1 MEPIQT
7 NVFTNTHVVVPSNR
21 SYEQVI
27 QVLESVLGYAENWL
41 SIFQRLIS
49 THASWEDVSH
59 EVESIVGSSGFMI
72 FSKFDQGALLALADK
87 STKAMLYILG
97 NPLIAIQ
104 MLEHNPAVALYVP
117 LRLTVYEDDQGSTF
131 VVYDQPSS
139 LLGQFQ
145 NEKITNVA
153 HGLDEKL
160 EELAMTAAGHQGL

>member
-1 MEPIQT
+1 
-7 NVFTNTHVVVPSNR
+7 
-21 SYEQVI
+21 
-27 QVLESVLGYAENWL
+27 
-41 SIFQRLIS
+41 
-49 THASWEDVSH
+49 
-59 EVESIVGSSGFMI
+59 MI

-117 LRLTVYEDDQGSTF
+117 LRLAVYEDDQGSTF

-145 NEKITNVA
+145 NEKITSVA